1 MKKIIRLDSSDS
13 VAYNNIGVL
22 LGKLNKHEEAIDN
35 FDKAI
40 HFNPSY
46 FRAYVNRGVS
56 LSALKR
62 NNESIQSFDMSIEIK
77 PNSDAYF
84 FKANL
89 FFELNSLPEAI
100 KCYDVILTKIAL

>member
-1 MKKIIRLDSSDS
+1 